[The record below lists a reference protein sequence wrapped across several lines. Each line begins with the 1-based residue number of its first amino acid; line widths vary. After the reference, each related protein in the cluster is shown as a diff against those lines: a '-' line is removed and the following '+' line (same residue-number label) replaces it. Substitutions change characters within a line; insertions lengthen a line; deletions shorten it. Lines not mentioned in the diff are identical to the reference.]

1 MSNKKAKIQTSIE
14 MTAAACRLDR
24 LGQARFPTDTSD
36 ARLNGLNARLNALNE
51 SIEELAVDLLDNTT
65 DKPSSYYNGSLK
77 KLNAEEAALI
87 KAEIEAEMQ
96 DA

>member
-1 MSNKKAKIQTSIE
+1 MTKRAKMIQKTSIE
-14 MTAAACRLDR
+14 MTASACRLDR

-51 SIEELAVDLLDNTT
+51 SIEELAIDLLDNTV
-65 DKPSSYYNGSLK
+65 DKPASFYNGSLK

-87 KAEIEAEMQ
+87 KAEIEAELQ
-96 DA
+96 D